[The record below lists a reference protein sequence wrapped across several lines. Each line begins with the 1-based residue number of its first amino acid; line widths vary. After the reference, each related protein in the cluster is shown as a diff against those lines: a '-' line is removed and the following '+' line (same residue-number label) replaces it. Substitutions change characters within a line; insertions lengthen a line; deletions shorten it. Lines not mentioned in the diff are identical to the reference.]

1 MLKALN
7 KPRSS
12 KQHLIIHM
20 KVLLLVIIGALLWQS
35 PQARKATSD
44 MLYEAAEFIRP
55 EINPRFSL
63 Y

>member
-1 MLKALN
+1 
-7 KPRSS
+7 
-12 KQHLIIHM
+12 M

-44 MLYEAAEFIRP
+44 MLYEAAEFVRP
-55 EINPRFSL
+55 EMNPRFSL